1 MVINFHNVNQ
11 IEDHIRIYSHS
22 AKFFIGKFDR
32 FRSHATL
39 TGSTLENIQRHA
51 GLR

>member
-11 IEDHIRIYSHS
+11 IEDHIRIHSHS
-22 AKFFIGKFDR
+22 AKFFIGNFDR
-32 FRSHATL
+32 FRSFQTPTNA
-39 TGSTLENIQRHA
+39 TLENIQRHA